1 MNYFLPEKEA
11 QKYSKNPNNY
21 VDVSQ
26 NNNQYKIGATTTSPA
41 HTSSNNVGFELIS
54 EKLIC

>member
-11 QKYSKNPNNY
+11 QKHSKNPNHY

-26 NNNQYKIGATTTSPA
+26 NNNQYKIGTTISSPGQ
-41 HTSSNNVGFELIS
+41 TSSNNVGFELIS